1 MILQMRSM
9 VSRDVMSFLKLMLS
23 VVPHSQTDELGLCL
37 IQNLGTRGM
46 LGRRADLLHHVT
58 NIKDRAKVLPT
69 STPGKDVD
77 LSKKG
82 KNEASYSS
90 TGIGKLEPN

>member
-9 VSRDVMSFLKLMLS
+9 VSRDVMSCLKLMLS
-23 VVPHSQTDELGLCL
+23 IVPHSQTDEPGLCL
-37 IQNLGTRGM
+37 IQILGTRGM
-46 LGRRADLLHHVT
+46 LGGRADLLQHVT
-58 NIKDRAKVLPT
+58 NIKDRANVLPT

-77 LSKKG
+77 LSEKG
-82 KNEASYSS
+82 QNEASYSS

>member
-1 MILQMRSM
+1 
-9 VSRDVMSFLKLMLS
+9 MSCLKLTLS

-58 NIKDRAKVLPT
+58 NIKDRAKILPT
-69 STPGKDVD
+69 STTGKDVD
-77 LSKKG
+77 LPEKG
-82 KNEASYSS
+82 KNKASYSS
-90 TGIGKLEPN
+90 TGTGKLEHN